1 MVMVAAKMAVGCLAS
16 IEVDLMAVRLNIYWV
31 LEAGFR
37 EYCCSR
43 LVVRLWISID
53 SALEVW
59 VLEDSSHV

>member
-1 MVMVAAKMAVGCLAS
+1 MMVAAKMAVGCLAA
-16 IEVDLMAVRLNIYWV
+16 IEMRLMTVRSNIYWV

-43 LVVRLWISID
+43 LVVRLWISRD

-59 VLEDSSHV
+59 VLGGSFHV